1 MTQCVVFV
9 LILSE
14 NIKVNFFQVLLN
26 GGSDDFMIINYKKLS
41 SAHALSGF
49 SIQNDCKYDVLI
61 SPSRSKYL
69 LTSSTNTKTIGR
81 HIIHLSFRE
90 CLHRSSEF
98 YVFFFYFFILA
109 KPFLISREKT
119 LKF

>member
-1 MTQCVVFV
+1 M
-9 LILSE
+9 
-14 NIKVNFFQVLLN
+14 NFFQVLLN

-98 YVFFFYFFILA
+98 YVFFSI
-109 KPFLISREKT
+109 FLFLLNHSLVLSGKNLICT
-119 LKF
+119 MN